1 MIARISQALRRFRRG
16 EDGAVVLI
24 EFVILFPVIFGM
36 FLASVEVSLYSLRQ
50 FHLNRGLETAVRYI
64 RLNTRA
70 TVTHDLIKTM
80 ICDSVGYIGDCK
92 DTLRLEMVLVDPRN
106 FAAMNAAPD
115 CVDKSMPVE
124 PERGFSLGAQH
135 QLMLLRACVKF
146 DPMLPGLSL
155 IHI

>member
-64 RLNTRA
+64 RLNTR
-70 TVTHDLIKTM
+70 TTITHDMIKTM
-80 ICDSVGYIGDCK
+80 ICDNVGYISAIVRIPCA
-92 DTLRLEMVLVDPRN
+92 LRW
-106 FAAMNAAPD
+106 
-115 CVDKSMPVE
+115 CW
-124 PERGFSLGAQH
+124 
-135 QLMLLRACVKF
+135 
-146 DPMLPGLSL
+146 
-155 IHI
+155 